1 MHKGLI
7 AFIVVASIGFATM
20 LIILMKHSAIEAKHK
35 SDKILEDFKTVDRDL
50 KKSAIVIDSA
60 NNNLIDSFTK
70 K

>member
-20 LIILMKHSAIEAKHK
+20 LILFMKQSAIEANQK
-35 SDKILEDFKTVDRDL
+35 SNKILEDFKTVDRDL
-50 KKSAIVIDSA
+50 KKSAIAIDSV
-60 NNNLIDSFTK
+60 NNTLIDSFTK